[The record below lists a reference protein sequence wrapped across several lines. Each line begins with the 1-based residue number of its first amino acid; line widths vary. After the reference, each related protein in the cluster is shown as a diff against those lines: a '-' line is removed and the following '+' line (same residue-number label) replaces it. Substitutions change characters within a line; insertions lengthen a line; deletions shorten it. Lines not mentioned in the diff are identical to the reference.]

1 MQEIAECSQLYLT
14 NRCDPAV
21 RVPAMYVS
29 PPHVLLTLREGAC
42 KAWDVC
48 MHRDPTAI
56 GRTNVMVETFASV
69 INSFVEQISWRT
81 MVSPKQSKKKA
92 RELD

>member
-1 MQEIAECSQLYLT
+1 
-14 NRCDPAV
+14 
-21 RVPAMYVS
+21 
-29 PPHVLLTLREGAC
+29 
-42 KAWDVC
+42 

-81 MVSPKQSKKKA
+81 MVSCACLQALLSLA
-92 RELD
+92 RRKDIR